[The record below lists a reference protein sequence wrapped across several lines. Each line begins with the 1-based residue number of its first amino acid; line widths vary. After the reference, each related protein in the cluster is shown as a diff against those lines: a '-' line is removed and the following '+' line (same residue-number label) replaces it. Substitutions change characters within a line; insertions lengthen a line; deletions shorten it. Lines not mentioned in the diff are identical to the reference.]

1 MAIEHGNGIPDLKTE
16 ELSHLEVRYRKAASA
31 EGRISQG
38 RSQVYRC
45 PGQNRKRRG
54 DHRFKGSDRL
64 ADMLDQRFE
73 LICVEE
79 IRVCVEHIN
88 TKVRKELGVDAN
100 ELKPLIEH
108 V

>member
-38 RSQVYRC
+38 GSQVYRC

-54 DHRFKGSDRL
+54 DHRFERSNRL
-64 ADMLDQRFE
+64 ADMFDQRFE
-73 LICVEE
+73 FICVKER
-79 IRVCVEHIN
+79 RVRVKHIKTN
-88 TKVRKELGVDAN
+88 VRKELRVNGQPSCW
-100 ELKPLIEH
+100 L
-108 V
+108 